1 VQPKFQC
8 ATGTSIHQDCSV
20 SSPHL
25 YPTFDAE
32 PFILSDDEL
41 REAWGDD
48 PPKAEREV
56 VEAFSRLMSPTFK
69 LHHEVNLKHYSG
81 APLRIDFVGLDRQRR
96 IEQPIGFELKRGGM
110 ESDDFST
117 FTHAV
122 RQATDYAKSTIQD
135 DRARV
140 WVGAPL
146 RFVFVF
152 PCPYL
157 IYENDNRRTKTSY
170 RDLWAQ
176 GVLKLS
182 TEAGVGAISRVPR
195 KHDWGFFL
203 AGHPAWW
210 LSSGPTPLALSHARS
225 KNVGSAA

>member
-1 VQPKFQC
+1 MAIAQPTIITPAVQPHKF
-8 ATGTSIHQDCSV
+8 
-20 SSPHL
+20 
-25 YPTFDAE
+25 PTYDAD

-41 REAWGDD
+41 REAWGAD

-56 VEAFSRLMSPTFK
+56 VERFKAIMSPTFK
-69 LHHEVNLKHYSG
+69 LVHEVNLTHSSG
-81 APLRIDFVGLDRQRR
+81 TPLRIDFVGLDRQRR
-96 IEQPIGFELKRGGM
+96 IEQPIGFELKRGGL
-110 ESDDFST
+110 ESEDFSD

-122 RQATDYAKSTIQD
+122 RQATDYSKSTIQD
-135 DRARV
+135 HRANV

-157 IYENDNRRTKTSY
+157 IYEHDNRRTKCSY

-176 GVLKLS
+176 GALKLS
-182 TEAGVGAISRVPR
+182 TESGVGAISWIPR

-210 LSSGPTPLALSHARS
+210 LSSGPTSLAFAHARA